1 MSLDAAQEVS
11 VEIAATPAQCLDVL
25 LDFERYPA
33 WSSAVTKA
41 RILERD
47 EAGVGR
53 IVEFHVDAKV
63 KTIRYVLE
71 YKYKKPGSLTW
82 KSVEGDVEAIEGYY
96 KLRKL
101 AGDRTEATCRQEI
114 TLGFWLPGPLRRLA
128 ERTALVQSVNE
139 FRDEIERQLATPPA
153 RRPRKA

>member
-11 VEIAATPAQCLDVL
+11 VEIAATPAQCLEVL

-33 WSSAVTKA
+33 WSSAVSKA

-47 EAGVGR
+47 DDGVGR
-53 IVEFHVDAKV
+53 IVEFAVDAKV

-71 YKYKKPGSLTW
+71 YRYKRPGSLTW
-82 KSVEGDVEAIEGYY
+82 KSIEGDVESIEGYY

-101 AGDRTEATCRQEI
+101 GAERTEATCRQEI

-139 FRDEIERQLATPPA
+139 FRDAVERQVATPPGK
-153 RRPRKA
+153 RPRKG